1 MRTLSIAGVILLG
14 ATIGACPI
22 SLHWSS
28 AHVPSLSIDKAD
40 ARIGRP
46 LTPLSVAGVNRRV
59 NRRAYYRG
67 AAGYAYGRYGHA
79 YGYGAY
85 RYGAYRYG
93 AYRYGGYGA
102 GQNYAAYSDA
112 TYAGYAQPYSSYGY
126 APGYSPMV
134 AYGGYQPG
142 YTYGYSPY
150 AYAYY
155 ASVIY
160 VPYYTGYYGYASGC
174 GC

>member
-1 MRTLSIAGVILLG
+1 
-14 ATIGACPI
+14 
-22 SLHWSS
+22 
-28 AHVPSLSIDKAD
+28 
-40 ARIGRP
+40 
-46 LTPLSVAGVNRRV
+46 
-59 NRRAYYRG
+59 
-67 AAGYAYGRYGHA
+67 
-79 YGYGAY
+79 
-85 RYGAYRYG
+85 
-93 AYRYGGYGA
+93 
-102 GQNYAAYSDA
+102 
-112 TYAGYAQPYSSYGY
+112 
-126 APGYSPMV
+126 MV